1 MQASTFYG
9 RIFNYIMVLNILT
22 FGIARDIIGGS
33 TFDFT
38 ITEGAT
44 VADLKRALLEKYPRF
59 VNLASLMIAVNTEYG
74 QEDTV
79 LNEKDEIALIPPV
92 AGG

>member
-1 MQASTFYG
+1 
-9 RIFNYIMVLNILT
+9 MVLNILT

-38 ITEGAT
+38 VTEGAT
-44 VADLKRALLEKYPRF
+44 VADLKQALLEKYPRF
-59 VNLASLMIAVNTEYG
+59 QTLASLMIAVNAEYG
-74 QEDTV
+74 QEGTI
-79 LNEKDEIALIPPV
+79 LSEKDEIALIPPV